1 MMQSKNPF
9 FNDFSKLLT
18 GAFGVAQN
26 ARTEIETALSSMLE
40 RWLSERDLV
49 TREEFDAVSVLARNA
64 HEKNIELEE
73 KIIELQK
80 QIKARTPGSNKKP
93 AVKKQ

>member
-26 ARTEIETALSSMLE
+26 ARTEIATALSSMLE

-73 KIIELQK
+73 KIIELQNCLLYTSPSP
-80 QIKARTPGSNKKP
+80 RDS
-93 AVKKQ
+93 